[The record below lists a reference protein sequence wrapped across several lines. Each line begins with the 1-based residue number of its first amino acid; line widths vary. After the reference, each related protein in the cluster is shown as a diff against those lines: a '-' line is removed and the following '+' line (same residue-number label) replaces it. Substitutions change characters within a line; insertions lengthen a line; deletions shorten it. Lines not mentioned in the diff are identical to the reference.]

1 MWPSP
6 QFPTDLVTF
15 TEETLNR
22 KLHFLAQW
30 FLWIWCFVFVCF
42 IIYFNQILWW
52 CSNSVNSFLPSDSF
66 WSPWKHQKTFGFFM
80 FLGGLKRI
88 IGKKRFKIEQF
99 AHILIFVIYLLYIYY
114 LFIYL
119 FIIITLWDILIIEFM
134 SLLFNWWIYS
144 HFQIWRVFLVS
155 WKFEWVVFL

>member
-1 MWPSP
+1 MTKSTVSYRFGHVYWSKPKSKTSLFGAVIP
-6 QFPTDLVTF
+6 
-15 TEETLNR
+15 LNFM
-22 KLHFLAQW
+22 L
-30 FLWIWCFVFVCF
+30 CFCF

-66 WSPWKHQKTFGFFM
+66 WSPWKHQKTFGFLM

-119 FIIITLWDILIIEFM
+119 FIYYNNSMRYLNYRVHVFVI
-134 SLLFNWWIYS
+134 SLVNL
-144 HFQIWRVFLVS
+144 
-155 WKFEWVVFL
+155 